1 MSEHL
6 LTGLATVVV
15 LGVTAQWVA
24 WRLKLPSILLLLL
37 FGFLVGPV
45 THVINPDELL
55 GELLFPIVS
64 ISVAVILFEGGLS
77 LRLSELPTIGDVI
90 FRLITV
96 GALLTWFVGAVA
108 AHFILDLD
116 WAISILL
123 GSILIVTG
131 PTVIGPLLR
140 QVRPKGEVGAVL
152 KWEGILI
159 DPVGAVLAVLV
170 FEAILEGELS
180 QAPGAIVLGVLQT
193 LLIGLAAGMLGAGI
207 IVLVLRRYWIPDHLQ
222 NAASLMLA
230 VGLFAV
236 SNVLHP
242 EAGLLTV
249 TVMGL
254 ALANQKWV
262 SIRHIVEFKENLT
275 VLLIGALFILLAS
288 RLELADVAELG
299 WGSLLFVVTL
309 ILVVRPLS
317 VAVSTF
323 RSRLEPRSRL
333 FLTWMA
339 PRGIVAASVAS
350 IFSFEL
356 AEAGYA
362 GAERVVPVTFLVIV
376 GTVLFY
382 GLTAGPAARRLGLSE
397 LNPQGVL
404 FVGGHALARAM
415 ASAVQ
420 AAGFRAVLID
430 TNWQNIVAGQMEGL
444 DMHHGDALSED
455 VMEECEFDGIGR
467 LLALTSNNEVNALAA
482 LHFPEVFG
490 RAAVYQLPFGSRN
503 TVENLQQKP
512 SHLRGRF
519 LFGPQMSYRHL
530 MAKWQSG
537 AQVKTTQLTAQHT
550 YEDFQAHY
558 DGQAIPLFLITER
571 QELLIF
577 TVEDPPLVRPGLRII
592 SLVPAAGPEQA
603 AARARVDRET
613 AVEGKSEQ
621 L

>member
-1 MSEHL
+1 MSEHFL
-6 LTGLATVVV
+6 IGLAAVIV
-15 LGVTAQWVA
+15 LGVSAQWVA

-37 FGFLVGPV
+37 VGFLAGPV
-45 THVINPDELL
+45 THLINPDELL
-55 GELLFPIVS
+55 GDLLFPVVS
-64 ISVAVILFEGGLS
+64 LSVAVILFEGGLS
-77 LRLSELPTIGDVI
+77 LRLNELPRIGDVV

-96 GALLTWFVGAVA
+96 GALLTWFAGAVA
-108 AHFILDLD
+108 AHYIIGLD
-116 WAISILL
+116 WAISVLL

-140 QVRPKGEVGAVL
+140 QVRPKGEVGAAL

-170 FEAILEGELS
+170 FEAILEGEFS
-180 QAPGAIVLGVLQT
+180 QVPGVIALGVLQT
-193 LLIGLAAGMLGAGI
+193 LLIGVAAGLLGAGI
-207 IVLVLRRYWIPDHLQ
+207 MVVMLRRFWIPDHLQ
-222 NAASLMLA
+222 NAAALMLA
-230 VGLFAV
+230 LGLFAA
-236 SNVLHP
+236 SNYLQP
-242 EAGLLTV
+242 ESGLLTV

-288 RLELADVAELG
+288 RLQLADVAGLG
-299 WGSLLFVVTL
+299 WESVAFVLAL
-309 ILVVRPLS
+309 ILLVRPLS
-317 VAVSTF
+317 VLVSTF
-323 RSRLEPRSRL
+323 RSQLDGRARL

-356 AEAGYA
+356 AEAGYE
-362 GAERVVPVTFLVIV
+362 GAEQVVPLTFLVIV
-376 GTVLFY
+376 MTVLFY
-382 GLTAGPAARRLGLSE
+382 GLTAGPAARRLGLAE
-397 LNPQGVL
+397 LNPQGLL

-415 ASAVQ
+415 AAAVQ
-420 AAGFRAVLID
+420 AAGFRVVLID

-467 LLALTSNNEVNALAA
+467 LLAMTSNNEVNSLAA

-503 TVENLQQKP
+503 TVENLQHKP

-519 LFGPQMSYRHL
+519 LFGPQMTYRHL
-530 MAKWQSG
+530 MARWQGG
-537 AQVKTTQLTAQHT
+537 AQVKTTQLTSKFT
-550 YEDFQAHY
+550 YEDFQARH
-558 DGQAIPLFLITER
+558 DGQAVPLFLVTER
-571 QELLIF
+571 DELLIM
-577 TVEDPPLVRPGLRII
+577 TVEDPPVVRPGVRLV
-592 SLVPAAGPEQA
+592 SLVPGRGDGKEG
-603 AARARVDRET
+603 VVLET
-613 AVEGKSEQ
+613 AVSNTTPV